1 MKEGVVFKTENLC
14 ARYGSFIALHD
25 INISIQRNEFVSLI
39 GPNGSGKTTLL
50 SLLCNTMKPFAGKI
64 LFMNKELTLYSQKEC
79 AQKRSAAFLHKGDLP
94 AFSVQEFLEQRSYC
108 RSAFLNNTNDETE
121 NIRYAV
127 DVTGISSLLGKN
139 IKTLSSGEFQLVS
152 IAGAVVQSRQII
164 LLDEPA
170 SHLDL
175 SHARDLYSL
184 LARLHSEGSTIIS
197 VLHDINI
204 AMTLSDRIIALKQG
218 SVVFNGNPELFRN
231 QNAADTIFGVTS
243 QIATNPVT
251 GNPHLFFN

>member
-14 ARYGSFIALHD
+14 ARYGSFVALQD

-50 SLLCNTMKPFAGKI
+50 SLLCSTLKPSEGRIIFI
-64 LFMNKELTLYSQKEC
+64 NKELSLYSQKEC
-79 AQKRSAAFLHKGDLP
+79 AQKRSAAFLHKGELP
-94 AFSVQEFLEQRSYC
+94 AFTVREFLEQRSYC
-108 RSAFLNNTNDETE
+108 RSTFLNNTIDESE
-121 NIRYAV
+121 NISYAV
-127 DVTGISSLLGKN
+127 DVTGIAALLDKN
-139 IKTLSSGEFQLVS
+139 INTLSSGEFQLVS

-184 LARLHSEGSTIIS
+184 LARLHSEGSTIIA
-197 VLHDINI
+197 VFHDIN
-204 AMTLSDRIIALKQG
+204 AALNLSDRIIALQKG
-218 SVVFNGNPELFRN
+218 SVVFNGNPESFRSS
-231 QNAADTIFGVTS
+231 NAADAIFGVTS
-243 QIATNPVT
+243 QTATNPVT
-251 GNPHLFFN
+251 GSPHLFFN